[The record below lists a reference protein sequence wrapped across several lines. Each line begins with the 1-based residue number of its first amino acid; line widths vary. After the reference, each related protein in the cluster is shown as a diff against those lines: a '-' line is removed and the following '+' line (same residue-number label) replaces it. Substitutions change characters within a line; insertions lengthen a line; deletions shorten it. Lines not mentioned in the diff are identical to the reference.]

1 MNNSPMVVRSLYV
14 VGCVLLI
21 VLTSIVFSLNFNR
34 APDESTVT
42 SKFNSSVQNSTLTN
56 RVGEIVQTTVVG
68 TEPLTSDDSVTIQDL
83 IRECPEPFAKGTSG
97 FLTLSEQCVATLEP
111 YFIDLPYIPES
122 SFRWIS
128 IPNRITY
135 RRIFQNPERDRDTVF
150 ETLSRAECQ
159 FEEGNLYRP
168 DLQETCNAEAFYAYS
183 SFYQICKNQ
192 SDVRNF
198 YSYDLYSQPIV
209 SPTAEF
215 WEDHLTEIST
225 GSDGSF
231 SFKQFSRLKQ
241 DVWHTRLMQL
251 WYRQRCES
259 YDLSSI
265 LIDSKHRDVEQ
276 FRSLSAIRERLK
288 IHLLGS
294 KEDWAHEL
302 HKYHVLN
309 IMAAYYGEFSASLSY
324 VQKHRGPYQLDDR
337 SFVRALYQKHPWLLT
352 FSNVSE
358 LKSYGYADAKR
369 FNWSYRG
376 FISANFNRW
385 LELDAAGVEYD
396 FAALVDHFCRRL
408 PAYRAENSKGK
419 AVSCREAIEELK
431 EEEHLS
437 FKEGLKL
444 DEFEKVAIKLGVWY

>member
-1 MNNSPMVVRSLYV
+1 MSKSTLIVRSIYV
-14 VGCVLLI
+14 IGFVLLVVI
-21 VLTSIVFSLNFNR
+21 TSIVVSSNFNR
-34 APDESTVT
+34 NPDAHTVV

-56 RVGEIVQTTVVG
+56 QVGEFVQTTVEE
-68 TEPLTSDDSVTIQDL
+68 TEPLISDNSVTIRDL

-97 FLTLSEQCVATLEP
+97 FVELSDQCVATLEP
-111 YFIDLPYIPES
+111 YFIDLPYIPEY

-128 IPNRITY
+128 IPNRTTY
-135 RRIFQNPERDRDTVF
+135 RRIFQNPEQDRDIVF

-168 DLQETCNAEAFYAYS
+168 ALRETCNAEAFYAYS

-198 YSYDLYSQPIV
+198 YSYDLYSQPIA

-251 WYRQRCES
+251 WYRQRCKS

-276 FRSLSAIRERLK
+276 FSNLSAIREQLK

-309 IMAAYYGEFSASLSY
+309 IMAAYYGEFSAGLSY

-358 LKSYGYADAKR
+358 LESYGHADAKR

-376 FISANFNRW
+376 FVSANVSRW

-396 FAALVDHFCRRL
+396 FTALVDHFCRRL

-444 DEFEKVAIKLGVWY
+444 NEFEKVAIALGVWY